1 MGNQHSRRLVLGLGI
16 SVAAF
21 PLLASCAHRVT
32 TKRVPRIG
40 FIMGTGLPAMT
51 EAFHGELRRLGYIEG
66 KNIIVETRLIRPN
79 STDGATY
86 VAELAHMDL
95 DLIVAPSLPI
105 ALGVREENPAMP
117 MVVAT
122 APGMV
127 SNGLARSLEHP
138 GGNVTGMD
146 ELPPGLTARRL
157 KRLKEAAPAV
167 SRVALLSTTPGRGGH
182 EIQLA
187 DAERAAPG
195 IGVSVKAYVVRSLP
209 ELQTALAAM
218 IDDGMDGLL
227 NFQGALSLAN
237 RQLITDFAARHRV
250 PAIYQSKLFVEAGG
264 LMSLAPDQ
272 DEQFRIAA
280 RYADRILRG
289 ARPGDLPIRH
299 PARYFLTINA
309 KVANALG
316 LSLSP
321 GLLADADSVVR

>member
-16 SVAAF
+16 SVVAL
-21 PLLASCAHRVT
+21 PLLESCAHRAA
-32 TKRVPRIG
+32 KRVPRIG
-40 FIMGTGLPAMT
+40 FLIGAGLSAMT
-51 EAFHGELRRLGYIEG
+51 EAFHGELRRLGYVDG

-79 STDGATY
+79 SSDGATY
-86 VAELAHMDL
+86 IAELAHMEL

-105 ALGVREENPAMP
+105 ALGVREENPSMP

-127 SNGLARSLEHP
+127 SNGLARSLERP
-138 GGNVTGMD
+138 GGNVTGME

-157 KRLKEAAPAV
+157 KLLKAAAPAV
-167 SRVALLSTTPGRGGH
+167 SRVAVLSTTPGRGGH

-195 IGVSVKAYVVRSLP
+195 AGVSVKAYVVKSLP
-209 ELQTALAAM
+209 ELQPALAAM

-237 RQLITDFAARHRV
+237 RQLITEFAAKHRI

-289 ARPGDLPIRH
+289 TKPGDLPIRH

-309 KVANALG
+309 RAANALG
-316 LSLSP
+316 LRLSP
-321 GLLADADSVVR
+321 RLLASADRVIR